1 MDEFRKRQ
9 RKKKMRIGIALVLV
23 IVILVGAIYIKRSKK
38 EPADAEVKTEKLEK
52 RTIVNSVSGSGKV
65 EAVNS
70 EEVTAGMAGTTIDS
84 IEVQVGDHVEAGQ
97 TIAVMDTSSLSSQ
110 VKSLNDEI
118 KDLEKQKADAE
129 KSKKEAEDKA
139 AADAQAAQVQAAQDA
154 YAREVAAQAQKEANE
169 AEKKQ
174 TLSALTAQYN
184 ALNTQYTADNEK
196 LQSMQATYQEKL
208 QDGADDGTSTVDTT
222 GLSPTEA
229 AQKLAQAEAGADGK
243 KGWKETDADAM
254 AYYALI
260 LQQQGT
266 VTTELAQLQNLQT
279 SMKAVENAD
288 TSVSI
293 PAVSSPQLSLPATGQ
308 FNNMNVATSYDSAIS
323 TLKEQVKSLNRQIAN
338 GTIKAR
344 TSGTVTEVNAKA
356 GDTYL
361 GTPIASVEGIETL
374 MLTAEVD
381 EYDIPDV
388 SVGMPVKIKTDATRD
403 EELEGE
409 VSFVA
414 LKASGSS
421 SSSSLGALS
430 SLTGGADMSG
440 FTAASSDA
448 TYTVHIAL
456 KKQNERLRIGM
467 NAKIS
472 IITDSVKDAWS
483 VPLES
488 VQTDED
494 GREYI
499 EVEEE
504 KKVDG
509 RKTTTKRKIP
519 VITGIEG
526 TYYIQIMSD
535 ELKEGM
541 DVIVPES
548 QDNSME
554 ELMNMMGSD
563 AGI

>member
-38 EPADAEVKTEKLEK
+38 ESADAEVKTEKLEK

-97 TIAVMDTSSLSSQ
+97 PIAVMDTSSLSSQ
-110 VKSLNDEI
+110 
-118 KDLEKQKADAE
+118 ADAE

-293 PAVSSPQLSLPATGQ
+293 PAVSSPQLSLPAMGQ
-308 FNNMNVATSYDSAIS
+308 LNNMNVATSYDSAIS

-483 VPLES
+483 VPFES

-526 TYYIQIMSD
+526 TY
-535 ELKEGM
+535 
-541 DVIVPES
+541 
-548 QDNSME
+548 
-554 ELMNMMGSD
+554 
-563 AGI
+563 

>member
-38 EPADAEVKTEKLEK
+38 ESADAEVKTEKLEK

-208 QDGADDGTSTVDTT
+208 QDGADDGADA
-222 GLSPTEA
+222 GA
-229 AQKLAQAEAGADGK
+229 DAGADGK

-266 VTTELAQLQNLQT
+266 VTTELTQLQNLQT

-308 FNNMNVATSYDSAIS
+308 LNNMNVATGYDSAIS

-421 SSSSLGALS
+421 SSSSLGAMS

-456 KKQNERLRIGM
+456 KEQNERLRIGM

>member
-208 QDGADDGTSTVDTT
+208 QDGADDGADA
-222 GLSPTEA
+222 GA
-229 AQKLAQAEAGADGK
+229 DAGADGK

-308 FNNMNVATSYDSAIS
+308 LNNMNVATGYDSAIS

-421 SSSSLGALS
+421 SSSSLGAMS

>member
-9 RKKKMRIGIALVLV
+9 RKKKMRIAITLVLV

-38 EPADAEVKTEKLEK
+38 ESADAEVKTEKLEK

-118 KDLEKQKADAE
+118 KDLEKQKADAV

-208 QDGADDGTSTVDTT
+208 QDGADDGAD
-222 GLSPTEA
+222 
-229 AQKLAQAEAGADGK
+229 AGADGK

-266 VTTELAQLQNLQT
+266 VTTELTQLQNLQT

-308 FNNMNVATSYDSAIS
+308 LNNMNVATSYDSAIS

-414 LKASGSS
+414 LKASRSS

-456 KKQNERLRIGM
+456 KEQNERLRIGM

-483 VPLES
+483 VPFES

-519 VITGIEG
+519 VTTGIEG

>member
-208 QDGADDGTSTVDTT
+208 QDGADDGADA
-222 GLSPTEA
+222 GA
-229 AQKLAQAEAGADGK
+229 DAGADGK

-266 VTTELAQLQNLQT
+266 VTTELTQLQNLQT

-308 FNNMNVATSYDSAIS
+308 LNNMNVATGYDSAIS

-421 SSSSLGALS
+421 SSSSLGAMS

-456 KKQNERLRIGM
+456 KEQNERLRIGM

-519 VITGIEG
+519 VTTGIEG

>member
-9 RKKKMRIGIALVLV
+9 RKKKMRIAIALVLV

-38 EPADAEVKTEKLEK
+38 ESADAEVKTEKLEK

-139 AADAQAAQVQAAQDA
+139 AADAQAAQVQAVQDA

-208 QDGADDGTSTVDTT
+208 QDGADDGTD
-222 GLSPTEA
+222 
-229 AQKLAQAEAGADGK
+229 AGADGK
-243 KGWKETDADAM
+243 KGWKETDAEAM
-254 AYYALI
+254 EYYALI

-266 VTTELAQLQNLQT
+266 VTTELTQLQNLQT

-308 FNNMNVATSYDSAIS
+308 LNNMNVATSYDSAIS

-456 KKQNERLRIGM
+456 KEQNERLRIGM

-483 VPLES
+483 VPFES

-519 VITGIEG
+519 VTTGIEG

>member
-9 RKKKMRIGIALVLV
+9 RKKKMRIAITLVLV
-23 IVILVGAIYIKRSKK
+23 IVILVGVLYSQRSKK
-38 EPADAEVKTEKLEK
+38 ESADAEVKTEKLEK

-118 KDLEKQKADAE
+118 KDLEKQKADAV

-208 QDGADDGTSTVDTT
+208 QDGADDGAD
-222 GLSPTEA
+222 
-229 AQKLAQAEAGADGK
+229 AGADGK

-266 VTTELAQLQNLQT
+266 VTTELTQLQNLQT

-293 PAVSSPQLSLPATGQ
+293 PAVSSPQLSLPGTGQ
-308 FNNMNVATSYDSAIS
+308 LNNMNVATTYDSAIS

-456 KKQNERLRIGM
+456 KEQNERLRIGM

-483 VPLES
+483 VPFES

-519 VITGIEG
+519 VTTGIEG

>member
-38 EPADAEVKTEKLEK
+38 ESADAEVKTEKLEK

-208 QDGADDGTSTVDTT
+208 QDGADDGADA
-222 GLSPTEA
+222 GA
-229 AQKLAQAEAGADGK
+229 DAGADGK

-266 VTTELAQLQNLQT
+266 VTTELTQLQNLQT

-308 FNNMNVATSYDSAIS
+308 LNNMNVATGYDSAIS

-421 SSSSLGALS
+421 SSSSLGAMS

-456 KKQNERLRIGM
+456 KEQNERLRIGM

-483 VPLES
+483 VPFES

>member
-9 RKKKMRIGIALVLV
+9 RKKKMRIAITLVLV

-38 EPADAEVKTEKLEK
+38 ESADAEVKTEKLEK

-118 KDLEKQKADAE
+118 KDLEKQKADAV

-208 QDGADDGTSTVDTT
+208 QDGADDGAD
-222 GLSPTEA
+222 
-229 AQKLAQAEAGADGK
+229 AGADGK
-243 KGWKETDADAM
+243 KGWKETDAEAM
-254 AYYALI
+254 EYYALI

-266 VTTELAQLQNLQT
+266 VTTELTQLQNLQT

-308 FNNMNVATSYDSAIS
+308 LNNMNVATSYDSAIS

-456 KKQNERLRIGM
+456 KEQNERLRIGM

-483 VPLES
+483 VPFES

-519 VITGIEG
+519 VTTGIEG

>member
-208 QDGADDGTSTVDTT
+208 QDGADDGADA
-222 GLSPTEA
+222 GA
-229 AQKLAQAEAGADGK
+229 DAGADGK

-308 FNNMNVATSYDSAIS
+308 LNNMNVATSYDSAIS

-456 KKQNERLRIGM
+456 KEQNERLRIGM

-483 VPLES
+483 VPFES

>member
-9 RKKKMRIGIALVLV
+9 RKKKMRIAITLVLV
-23 IVILVGAIYIKRSKK
+23 IVILVGVLYSQRSKK
-38 EPADAEVKTEKLEK
+38 ESADAEVKTEKLEK

-118 KDLEKQKADAE
+118 KDLEKQKADAV

-208 QDGADDGTSTVDTT
+208 QDGADDGAD
-222 GLSPTEA
+222 
-229 AQKLAQAEAGADGK
+229 AGADGK
-243 KGWKETDADAM
+243 KGWKETDAEAM
-254 AYYALI
+254 EYYALI

-308 FNNMNVATSYDSAIS
+308 LNNMNVATSYDSAIS

-456 KKQNERLRIGM
+456 KEQNERLRIGM

-483 VPLES
+483 VPFES

-519 VITGIEG
+519 VTTGIEG

>member
-38 EPADAEVKTEKLEK
+38 ESVDAEVKTEKLEK

-208 QDGADDGTSTVDTT
+208 QDGADDGAD
-222 GLSPTEA
+222 
-229 AQKLAQAEAGADGK
+229 AGADGK

-293 PAVSSPQLSLPATGQ
+293 PAVSSPQLSLPAMGQ
-308 FNNMNVATSYDSAIS
+308 LNNMNVATSYDSAIS

>member
-208 QDGADDGTSTVDTT
+208 QDGADDG
-222 GLSPTEA
+222 
-229 AQKLAQAEAGADGK
+229 ADGK

-266 VTTELAQLQNLQT
+266 VTTELTQLQNLQT

-308 FNNMNVATSYDSAIS
+308 LNNMNVATGYDSAIS

-421 SSSSLGALS
+421 PSSSFGAMS

-456 KKQNERLRIGM
+456 KEQNERLRIGM

-483 VPLES
+483 VPFES

-519 VITGIEG
+519 VTTGIEG

>member
-9 RKKKMRIGIALVLV
+9 RKKKMRIAIALVLV
-23 IVILVGAIYIKRSKK
+23 IVILVGAVYIKRSKK
-38 EPADAEVKTEKLEK
+38 ESADAEVKTEKLEK

-118 KDLEKQKADAE
+118 KDLEKQKADAV

-208 QDGADDGTSTVDTT
+208 QDGADDGAD
-222 GLSPTEA
+222 
-229 AQKLAQAEAGADGK
+229 AGADGK

-308 FNNMNVATSYDSAIS
+308 LNNMNVATSYDSAIS

-456 KKQNERLRIGM
+456 KEQNERLRIGM

-483 VPLES
+483 VPFES

-519 VITGIEG
+519 VTTGIEG

>member
-38 EPADAEVKTEKLEK
+38 ESADAEVKTEKLEK

-208 QDGADDGTSTVDTT
+208 QDGADDGADA
-222 GLSPTEA
+222 GA
-229 AQKLAQAEAGADGK
+229 DAGADGK

-308 FNNMNVATSYDSAIS
+308 LNNMNVATGYDSAIS

-421 SSSSLGALS
+421 SSSSLGAMS

>member
-208 QDGADDGTSTVDTT
+208 QDGADDGAD
-222 GLSPTEA
+222 
-229 AQKLAQAEAGADGK
+229 AGADGK

-266 VTTELAQLQNLQT
+266 VTTELTQLQNLQT

-308 FNNMNVATSYDSAIS
+308 LNNMNVATGYDSAIS

-456 KKQNERLRIGM
+456 KEQNERLRIGM

-483 VPLES
+483 VPFES

>member
-208 QDGADDGTSTVDTT
+208 QDGADDGADA
-222 GLSPTEA
+222 GA
-229 AQKLAQAEAGADGK
+229 DAGADGK

-266 VTTELAQLQNLQT
+266 VTTELTELQNLQT

-308 FNNMNVATSYDSAIS
+308 LNNMNVATSYDSAIS

-456 KKQNERLRIGM
+456 KEQNERLRIGM

-483 VPLES
+483 VPFES

>member
-9 RKKKMRIGIALVLV
+9 SKKKMRIGIALVLV

-208 QDGADDGTSTVDTT
+208 QDGADDGAD
-222 GLSPTEA
+222 
-229 AQKLAQAEAGADGK
+229 AGADGK

-266 VTTELAQLQNLQT
+266 VTTELTQLQNLQT

-308 FNNMNVATSYDSAIS
+308 LNNMNVATGYDSAIS

-456 KKQNERLRIGM
+456 KEQNERLRIGM

-483 VPLES
+483 VPFES

-519 VITGIEG
+519 VTTGIEG

>member
-38 EPADAEVKTEKLEK
+38 ESADAEVKTEKLEK

-208 QDGADDGTSTVDTT
+208 QDGADDG
-222 GLSPTEA
+222 
-229 AQKLAQAEAGADGK
+229 ADGK

-308 FNNMNVATSYDSAIS
+308 LNNMNVATGYDSAIS

-421 SSSSLGALS
+421 PSSSLGAMS

-456 KKQNERLRIGM
+456 KEQNERLRIGM

-483 VPLES
+483 VPFES

-519 VITGIEG
+519 VTTGIEG

>member
-38 EPADAEVKTEKLEK
+38 ESVDAEVKTEKLEK

-208 QDGADDGTSTVDTT
+208 QDGADDGAD
-222 GLSPTEA
+222 
-229 AQKLAQAEAGADGK
+229 AGADGK

-266 VTTELAQLQNLQT
+266 VTTELTQLQNLQT

-308 FNNMNVATSYDSAIS
+308 LNNMNVATSYDSAIS

>member
-208 QDGADDGTSTVDTT
+208 QDGADDGADA
-222 GLSPTEA
+222 GA
-229 AQKLAQAEAGADGK
+229 DAGADGK

-308 FNNMNVATSYDSAIS
+308 LNNMNVATGYDSAIS

-421 SSSSLGALS
+421 SSSSLGAMS

-456 KKQNERLRIGM
+456 KEQNERLRIGM

-483 VPLES
+483 VPFES

-519 VITGIEG
+519 VTTGIEG

>member
-208 QDGADDGTSTVDTT
+208 QDGADDGADA
-222 GLSPTEA
+222 GA
-229 AQKLAQAEAGADGK
+229 DAGADGK

-308 FNNMNVATSYDSAIS
+308 LNNMNVATSYDSAIS

>member
-208 QDGADDGTSTVDTT
+208 QDGADDGADA
-222 GLSPTEA
+222 GA
-229 AQKLAQAEAGADGK
+229 DAGADGK

-308 FNNMNVATSYDSAIS
+308 LNNMNVATGYDSAIS

-421 SSSSLGALS
+421 SSSSLGAMS

-519 VITGIEG
+519 VTTGIEG

>member
-38 EPADAEVKTEKLEK
+38 ESVDAEVKTEKLEK

-118 KDLEKQKADAE
+118 KDLEKQKADAV
-129 KSKKEAEDKA
+129 KSKKVAEDKA

-208 QDGADDGTSTVDTT
+208 QDGADDGAD
-222 GLSPTEA
+222 
-229 AQKLAQAEAGADGK
+229 AGADGK

-266 VTTELAQLQNLQT
+266 VTTELTQLQNLQT

-308 FNNMNVATSYDSAIS
+308 LNNMNVATGYDSAIS

-388 SVGMPVKIKTDATRD
+388 SVGMPVKINTDATRD

-421 SSSSLGALS
+421 SSSSLGAMS
-430 SLTGGADMSG
+430 SLTGGADRSG

-456 KKQNERLRIGM
+456 KEQNERLRIGM

-483 VPLES
+483 VPFES

-519 VITGIEG
+519 VTTGIEG

>member
-208 QDGADDGTSTVDTT
+208 QDGADDGADA
-222 GLSPTEA
+222 GA
-229 AQKLAQAEAGADGK
+229 DAGADGK

-266 VTTELAQLQNLQT
+266 VTTELTQLQNLQT

-308 FNNMNVATSYDSAIS
+308 LNNMNVATGYDSAIS

-421 SSSSLGALS
+421 SSSSLGAMS

-483 VPLES
+483 VPFES

-519 VITGIEG
+519 VTTGIEG

>member
-38 EPADAEVKTEKLEK
+38 ESADAEVKTEKLEK

-208 QDGADDGTSTVDTT
+208 QDGADDGADA
-222 GLSPTEA
+222 GA
-229 AQKLAQAEAGADGK
+229 DAGADGK

-308 FNNMNVATSYDSAIS
+308 LNNMNVATSYDSAIS

>member
-38 EPADAEVKTEKLEK
+38 ESADAEVKTEKLEK

-208 QDGADDGTSTVDTT
+208 QDGADDG
-222 GLSPTEA
+222 
-229 AQKLAQAEAGADGK
+229 ADGK

-266 VTTELAQLQNLQT
+266 ATTELTQLQNLQT
-279 SMKAVENAD
+279 SMKAVEHAD

-308 FNNMNVATSYDSAIS
+308 LNNMNVATGYDSAIS

-421 SSSSLGALS
+421 SSSSLGAMS

>member
-9 RKKKMRIGIALVLV
+9 RKKKMRIAIALVLV

-38 EPADAEVKTEKLEK
+38 ESADAEVKTEKLEK

-118 KDLEKQKADAE
+118 KDLEKQKADAV

-208 QDGADDGTSTVDTT
+208 QDGADDGTD
-222 GLSPTEA
+222 
-229 AQKLAQAEAGADGK
+229 AGADGK
-243 KGWKETDADAM
+243 KGWKETDAEAM
-254 AYYALI
+254 EYYALI

-266 VTTELAQLQNLQT
+266 VTTELTQLQNLQT

-308 FNNMNVATSYDSAIS
+308 LNNMNVATSYDSAIS

-456 KKQNERLRIGM
+456 KEQNERLRIGM

-483 VPLES
+483 VPFES

-519 VITGIEG
+519 VTTGIEG

>member
-208 QDGADDGTSTVDTT
+208 QDGADDGADA
-222 GLSPTEA
+222 GA
-229 AQKLAQAEAGADGK
+229 DAGADGK

-266 VTTELAQLQNLQT
+266 VTTELTQLQNLQT

-308 FNNMNVATSYDSAIS
+308 LNNMNVATGYDSAIS

>member
-118 KDLEKQKADAE
+118 KDLEKQKADAV

-208 QDGADDGTSTVDTT
+208 QDGADDG
-222 GLSPTEA
+222 
-229 AQKLAQAEAGADGK
+229 ADGK

-266 VTTELAQLQNLQT
+266 VTTELTQLQNLQT

-308 FNNMNVATSYDSAIS
+308 LNNMNVATGYDSAIS

-421 SSSSLGALS
+421 SSSSLGAMS

-456 KKQNERLRIGM
+456 KEQNERLRIGM

-483 VPLES
+483 VPFES

-519 VITGIEG
+519 VTTGIEG

>member
-9 RKKKMRIGIALVLV
+9 RKKKMRIAIALVLV
-23 IVILVGAIYIKRSKK
+23 IVILVGVLYSQRSKK
-38 EPADAEVKTEKLEK
+38 ESADAEVKTEKLEK

-118 KDLEKQKADAE
+118 KDLEKQKADAV

-208 QDGADDGTSTVDTT
+208 QDGADDGAD
-222 GLSPTEA
+222 
-229 AQKLAQAEAGADGK
+229 AGADGK

-266 VTTELAQLQNLQT
+266 VTTELTQLQNLQT

-308 FNNMNVATSYDSAIS
+308 LNNMNVATSYDSAIS

-440 FTAASSDA
+440 FPAASSDA

-456 KKQNERLRIGM
+456 KEQNERLRIGM

-483 VPLES
+483 VPFES

-519 VITGIEG
+519 VTTGIEG

>member
-9 RKKKMRIGIALVLV
+9 RKKKMRIAITLVLV

-38 EPADAEVKTEKLEK
+38 ESADAEVKTEKLEK

-118 KDLEKQKADAE
+118 KDLEKQKADAV

-208 QDGADDGTSTVDTT
+208 QDGADDGAD
-222 GLSPTEA
+222 
-229 AQKLAQAEAGADGK
+229 AGADGK

-266 VTTELAQLQNLQT
+266 VTTELTQLQNLQT

-308 FNNMNVATSYDSAIS
+308 LNNMNVATSYDSAIS

-456 KKQNERLRIGM
+456 KEQNERLRIGM

-483 VPLES
+483 VPFES

-519 VITGIEG
+519 VTTGIEG

>member
-23 IVILVGAIYIKRSKK
+23 IVILVGAIYIKRSNK

-110 VKSLNDEI
+110 VKSQNDEM

-208 QDGADDGTSTVDTT
+208 QDGADDGADA
-222 GLSPTEA
+222 GA
-229 AQKLAQAEAGADGK
+229 DAGADGK

-308 FNNMNVATSYDSAIS
+308 LNNMNVATSYDSAIS

-421 SSSSLGALS
+421 SSSSLGAMS

-519 VITGIEG
+519 VTTGIEG

>member
-38 EPADAEVKTEKLEK
+38 ESVDAEVKTEKLEK

-208 QDGADDGTSTVDTT
+208 QDGADDGAD
-222 GLSPTEA
+222 
-229 AQKLAQAEAGADGK
+229 AGADGK

-308 FNNMNVATSYDSAIS
+308 LNNMNVATGYDSAIS

-421 SSSSLGALS
+421 SSSSLGAMS

-456 KKQNERLRIGM
+456 KEQNERLRIGM

-483 VPLES
+483 VPFES

-519 VITGIEG
+519 VTTGIEG

>member
-208 QDGADDGTSTVDTT
+208 QDGADDGAD
-222 GLSPTEA
+222 
-229 AQKLAQAEAGADGK
+229 AGADGK

-266 VTTELAQLQNLQT
+266 VTTELTQLQNLQT

-308 FNNMNVATSYDSAIS
+308 LNNMNVATGYDSAIS

-421 SSSSLGALS
+421 SSSSLGAMS

>member
-118 KDLEKQKADAE
+118 KDLEKQKADAV

-208 QDGADDGTSTVDTT
+208 QDGADDG
-222 GLSPTEA
+222 
-229 AQKLAQAEAGADGK
+229 AEAGADGK

-266 VTTELAQLQNLQT
+266 VTTELTQLQNLQT

-308 FNNMNVATSYDSAIS
+308 LNNMNVATGYDSAIS

-421 SSSSLGALS
+421 SSSSLGAMS

-456 KKQNERLRIGM
+456 KEQNERLRIGM

-483 VPLES
+483 VPFES

-519 VITGIEG
+519 VTTGIEG

>member
-9 RKKKMRIGIALVLV
+9 RKKKMRIGIAPVLV

-38 EPADAEVKTEKLEK
+38 ESVDAEVKTEKLEK

-118 KDLEKQKADAE
+118 KDLEKQKADAV

-208 QDGADDGTSTVDTT
+208 QDGADDGAD
-222 GLSPTEA
+222 
-229 AQKLAQAEAGADGK
+229 AGADGK

-266 VTTELAQLQNLQT
+266 VTTELTQLQNLQT

-308 FNNMNVATSYDSAIS
+308 LNNMNVATGYDSAIS

-374 MLTAEVD
+374 MLTAEVE

-421 SSSSLGALS
+421 SSSSLGAMS

-456 KKQNERLRIGM
+456 KEQNERLRIGM

-483 VPLES
+483 VPFES

-519 VITGIEG
+519 VTTGIEG

>member
-38 EPADAEVKTEKLEK
+38 ESVDAEVKTEKLEK

-208 QDGADDGTSTVDTT
+208 QDGADDGAD
-222 GLSPTEA
+222 
-229 AQKLAQAEAGADGK
+229 AGADGK

-260 LQQQGT
+260 QQQQGT
-266 VTTELAQLQNLQT
+266 VTTELTQLQNLQT

-308 FNNMNVATSYDSAIS
+308 LNNMNVATGYDSAIS

-421 SSSSLGALS
+421 SSSSLGAMS

-456 KKQNERLRIGM
+456 KEQNERLRIGM

-483 VPLES
+483 VPFES

-519 VITGIEG
+519 VTTGIEG

>member
-9 RKKKMRIGIALVLV
+9 RKKKMRIAITLVLV
-23 IVILVGAIYIKRSKK
+23 IVILAGVLYSQRSKK
-38 EPADAEVKTEKLEK
+38 ESADAEVKTEKLEK

-70 EEVTAGMAGTTIDS
+70 EEVTAGMAGTRIDS

-118 KDLEKQKADAE
+118 KDLEKQKADAV

-308 FNNMNVATSYDSAIS
+308 LNNMNVATSYDSAIS

-456 KKQNERLRIGM
+456 KEQNERLRIGM

-483 VPLES
+483 VPFES

-509 RKTTTKRKIP
+509 KKTTTKRKIP
-519 VITGIEG
+519 VTTGIEG

>member
-9 RKKKMRIGIALVLV
+9 RKKKMRIAIALVLV

-38 EPADAEVKTEKLEK
+38 ESADAEVKTEKLEK

-118 KDLEKQKADAE
+118 KDLEKQKADAV

-208 QDGADDGTSTVDTT
+208 QDGADDGAD
-222 GLSPTEA
+222 
-229 AQKLAQAEAGADGK
+229 AGADGK

-266 VTTELAQLQNLQT
+266 VTTELTQLQNLQT

-308 FNNMNVATSYDSAIS
+308 LNNMNVATSYDSAIS

-403 EELEGE
+403 AELEGE

-456 KKQNERLRIGM
+456 KEQNERLRIGM

-483 VPLES
+483 VPFES

-519 VITGIEG
+519 VTTGIEG